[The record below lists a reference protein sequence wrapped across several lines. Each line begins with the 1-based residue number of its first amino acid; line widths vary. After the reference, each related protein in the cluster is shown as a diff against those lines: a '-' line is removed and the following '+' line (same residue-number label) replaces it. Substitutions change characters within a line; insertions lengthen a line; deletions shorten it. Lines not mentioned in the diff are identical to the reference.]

1 MLTFRYR
8 NTNAW
13 QIPGHSTQVVLFSF
27 AFFPTS
33 EAAQGAPEIY
43 FHILYLTRVVTSI
56 FYILI
61 HTRYELV
68 LQQNLGIL
76 YEKYIGENIAR
87 GGTPLWRKNRF
98 LFIQKVVRNRLVW
111 GMRPFLFFRF
121 KKKNLLSHTR
131 IVQDNRIFIF
141 WSLFSPFFD

>member
-76 YEKYIGENIAR
+76 SEKYIGENIAR
-87 GGTPLWRKNRF
+87 GGTD
-98 LFIQKVVRNRLVW
+98 
-111 GMRPFLFFRF
+111 PFVA
-121 KKKNLLSHTR
+121 KKQVPFYTESSKKSISLGNTT
-131 IVQDNRIFIF
+131 IFIF
-141 WSLFSPFFD
+141 QI